1 MPEAVGPTAVPP
13 PEGSVRVRM
22 NVAYDGTPF
31 HGFAR
36 NPDVVTV
43 QSELENTLAQVLRH
57 PVTVTGAGRTDAGV
71 HARGQVVS
79 FDADESHFEPAA
91 LSRALNRMLR
101 PTIAVDKIQ
110 TAPPSFDAR
119 FSCTGRSYRYH
130 VFNRAVID
138 PLTRHFTWHVRD
150 RLDIDAMQRASE
162 AIIGTHDFTSFSKR
176 NKSKPQQLFVRTVRQ
191 AQWRSSGDT
200 GSGDTGSGDTGSGD
214 TGSGDTGSGDTG
226 SGDTGSGDTG
236 SGDTGSGDTG
246 SGDTGS
252 GDTVTFE
259 ITASAFT
266 HQMVRSLVGM
276 CVEIGRGR
284 RCVADM
290 GVLLR
295 ALSRDAAPS
304 PAPSRGLVLWR
315 AHYD

>member
-1 MPEAVGPTAVPP
+1 MPEAVGPAAVPP
-13 PEGSVRVRM
+13 PEGFVRVRM

-79 FDADESHFEPAA
+79 FDADESHFEPGA
-91 LSRALNRMLR
+91 LSRALNRMLG
-101 PTIAVDKIQ
+101 PTIAVGRIE

-138 PLTRHFTWHVRD
+138 PLTRYFTWHVRD
-150 RLDIDAMQRASE
+150 RLDIDTMQRASE

-176 NKSKPQQLFVRTVRQ
+176 NKSKPQQLFVRTVGQ
-191 AQWRSSGDT
+191 AQWRRSGDT
-200 GSGDTGSGDTGSGD
+200 VSGDTVSGDTVSGD
-214 TGSGDTGSGDTG
+214 TV
-226 SGDTGSGDTG
+226 
-236 SGDTGSGDTG
+236 
-246 SGDTGS
+246 S

-290 GVLLR
+290 GVVLR

>member
-1 MPEAVGPTAVPP
+1 MPEAVGPAAVPP
-13 PEGSVRVRM
+13 PEGFVRVRM

-79 FDADESHFEPAA
+79 FDADESHFEPGA
-91 LSRALNRMLR
+91 LSRALNRMLG
-101 PTIAVDKIQ
+101 PTIAVGRIE

-138 PLTRHFTWHVRD
+138 PLTRYFTWHVRD
-150 RLDIDAMQRASE
+150 RLDIDTMQRASE

-176 NKSKPQQLFVRTVRQ
+176 NKSKRSGADPVTVFPATLSPLKSRPVLSLIRWCE
-191 AQWRSSGDT
+191 AWWACVLRSGEV
-200 GSGDTGSGDTGSGD
+200 G
-214 TGSGDTGSGDTG
+214 
-226 SGDTGSGDTG
+226 
-236 SGDTGSGDTG
+236 
-246 SGDTGS
+246 
-252 GDTVTFE
+252 V
-259 ITASAFT
+259 ASQIWAW
-266 HQMVRSLVGM
+266 
-276 CVEIGRGR
+276 CCE
-284 RCVADM
+284 
-290 GVLLR
+290 
-295 ALSRDAAPS
+295 P
-304 PAPSRGLVLWR
+304 
-315 AHYD
+315 

>member
-1 MPEAVGPTAVPP
+1 
-13 PEGSVRVRM
+13 M

-57 PVTVTGAGRTDAGV
+57 QVTVTGAGRTDAGV

-79 FDADESHFEPAA
+79 FDADESHFEPGA
-91 LSRALNRMLR
+91 LSRALNRMLG
-101 PTIAVDKIQ
+101 PTIAVDKIE

-130 VFNRAVID
+130 VFNRAVIN

-191 AQWRSSGDT
+191 AQWRRSGDT
-200 GSGDTGSGDTGSGD
+200 VSGDTVSGDTV
-214 TGSGDTGSGDTG
+214 
-226 SGDTGSGDTG
+226 
-236 SGDTGSGDTG
+236 
-246 SGDTGS
+246 S

-290 GVLLR
+290 GVVLR

>member
-1 MPEAVGPTAVPP
+1 MPEGVGPAAVPP
-13 PEGSVRVRM
+13 PEGFVRVRM

-36 NPDVVTV
+36 NPTVVTV

-79 FDADESHFEPAA
+79 FDADESHFEPGA
-91 LSRALNRMLR
+91 LSRALNRMLG
-101 PTIAVDKIQ
+101 PTIAVDKIE

-138 PLTRHFTWHVRD
+138 PLTRYFTWHVRD

-191 AQWRSSGDT
+191 AQWRRSGDT
-200 GSGDTGSGDTGSGD
+200 VSGDTVSGDTVSGD
-214 TGSGDTGSGDTG
+214 TVSGDTVSGDTV
-226 SGDTGSGDTG
+226 SGDTV
-236 SGDTGSGDTG
+236 
-246 SGDTGS
+246 S

-284 RCVADM
+284 RCVAEM
-290 GVLLR
+290 GAVLR
-295 ALSRDAAPS
+295 ALSRDATPS

>member
-1 MPEAVGPTAVPP
+1 MPEAVGPAAVPP
-13 PEGSVRVRM
+13 PEGFVRVRM

-57 PVTVTGAGRTDAGV
+57 AVTVTGAGRTDAGV

-79 FDADESHFEPAA
+79 FDADESHFEPGA
-91 LSRALNRMLR
+91 LSRTLNRMLG
-101 PTIAVDKIQ
+101 PTIAVDKIE

-119 FSCTGRSYRYH
+119 FSCSGRSYRYH
-130 VFNRAVID
+130 VLNRAVID
-138 PLTRHFTWHVRD
+138 PLTRHFTWHVRH

-191 AQWRSSGDT
+191 AQWRRSGDT
-200 GSGDTGSGDTGSGD
+200 V
-214 TGSGDTGSGDTG
+214 
-226 SGDTGSGDTG
+226 
-236 SGDTGSGDTG
+236 
-246 SGDTGS
+246 S

-290 GVLLR
+290 GVVLG

>member
-1 MPEAVGPTAVPP
+1 MPEGVVPCAPRP
-13 PEGSVRVRM
+13 PEGFVRVRM

-43 QSELENTLAQVLRH
+43 QGALEDTLTQVLRH
-57 PVTVTGAGRTDAGV
+57 PVTITGAGRTDAGV
-71 HARGQVVS
+71 HARGQVAS
-79 FDADESHFEPAA
+79 FDADESHFEPGA
-91 LSRALNRMLR
+91 LSRALNRTLG
-101 PTIAVDKIQ
+101 PTIAVDKIEA
-110 TAPPSFDAR
+110 APATFDAR

-130 VFNRAVID
+130 VFNRAVLD

-162 AIIGTHDFTSFSKR
+162 AIIGAHDFTSFSKR
-176 NKSKPQQLFVRTVRQ
+176 NKSKPQQTFVRTVRQ
-191 AQWRSSGDT
+191 AQWRRSGDI
-200 GSGDTGSGDTGSGD
+200 
-214 TGSGDTGSGDTG
+214 
-226 SGDTGSGDTG
+226 
-236 SGDTGSGDTG
+236 
-246 SGDTGS
+246 
-252 GDTVTFE
+252 VTFE

-290 GVLLR
+290 GVVLR

-304 PAPSRGLVLWR
+304 PAPSRGLVLWS
-315 AHYD
+315 AHYDQEAR

>member
-1 MPEAVGPTAVPP
+1 MPEAVGPAAVPP
-13 PEGSVRVRM
+13 PEGFVRVRM

-57 PVTVTGAGRTDAGV
+57 QVTVTGAGRTDAGV

-79 FDADESHFEPAA
+79 FDADESHFEPGA
-91 LSRALNRMLR
+91 LSRALNRMLG
-101 PTIAVDKIQ
+101 PTIAVDKIE

-191 AQWRSSGDT
+191 AQWRRSGDT
-200 GSGDTGSGDTGSGD
+200 V
-214 TGSGDTGSGDTG
+214 
-226 SGDTGSGDTG
+226 
-236 SGDTGSGDTG
+236 
-246 SGDTGS
+246 S

-290 GVLLR
+290 GVVLR

>member
-1 MPEAVGPTAVPP
+1 MSEGVAPPVAPP
-13 PEGSVRVRM
+13 PAGFVRVRM
-22 NVAYDGTPF
+22 DVAYDGTSF

-36 NPDVVTV
+36 NPNVVTV
-43 QSELENTLAQVLRH
+43 QQALEDTLSQVLRH
-57 PVTVTGAGRTDAGV
+57 PVTITGAGRTDAGV

-79 FDADESHFEPAA
+79 FDADESYFEPTA
-91 LSRALNRMLR
+91 LSRALNRMLG
-101 PTIAVDKIQ
+101 PTIAVDGIEAA
-110 TAPPSFDAR
+110 APTFDAR
-119 FSCTGRSYRYH
+119 FSCTGRSYRYQI
-130 VFNRAVID
+130 FNRAVPD

-150 RLDIDAMQRASE
+150 HLDIDTMQRASE

-191 AQWRSSGDT
+191 AHWSRSDDSVSD
-200 GSGDTGSGDTGSGD
+200 DI
-214 TGSGDTGSGDTG
+214 
-226 SGDTGSGDTG
+226 
-236 SGDTGSGDTG
+236 
-246 SGDTGS
+246 
-252 GDTVTFE
+252 VTFE
-259 ITASAFT
+259 ITAGAFT

-284 RCVADM
+284 RDVADM

-295 ALSRDAAPS
+295 SLSRESAPS

>member
-1 MPEAVGPTAVPP
+1 MPSVNTLAGEPEAVGPAAVPP
-13 PEGSVRVRM
+13 PEGFVRVRM

-79 FDADESHFEPAA
+79 FDADESHFEPTA
-91 LSRALNRMLR
+91 LSRALNRMLG
-101 PTIAVDKIQ
+101 PTIAVDKIE

-150 RLDIDAMQRASE
+150 RLNIDAMQRASE

-176 NKSKPQQLFVRTVRQ
+176 NKSKLQQLFVRTVRQ
-191 AQWRSSGDT
+191 AQWRRTGDT
-200 GSGDTGSGDTGSGD
+200 VP
-214 TGSGDTGSGDTG
+214 
-226 SGDTGSGDTG
+226 
-236 SGDTGSGDTG
+236 
-246 SGDTGS
+246 

-276 CVEIGRGR
+276 CVDIGRGR

-290 GVLLR
+290 GVVLR

>member
-1 MPEAVGPTAVPP
+1 MPEAVGPAAVPP
-13 PEGSVRVRM
+13 PEGFVRVRM

-43 QSELENTLAQVLRH
+43 QSELENTLAQVMRH

-79 FDADESHFEPAA
+79 FDADESHFEPGA
-91 LSRALNRMLR
+91 LSRALNRMLG
-101 PTIAVDKIQ
+101 PTIAVDKIE

-130 VFNRAVID
+130 VFNHAVID

-191 AQWRSSGDT
+191 AQWRRSGDT
-200 GSGDTGSGDTGSGD
+200 VSGDTV
-214 TGSGDTGSGDTG
+214 
-226 SGDTGSGDTG
+226 
-236 SGDTGSGDTG
+236 

>member
-1 MPEAVGPTAVPP
+1 MPEAVGPAAVPP
-13 PEGSVRVRM
+13 PEGFVRVRM

-43 QSELENTLAQVLRH
+43 QSELEKTLAQVLRH

-71 HARGQVVS
+71 HARDQVVS
-79 FDADESHFEPAA
+79 FDADESHFEPGA
-91 LSRALNRMLR
+91 LSRALNRMLG
-101 PTIAVDKIQ
+101 PTIAVDKIE

-150 RLDIDAMQRASE
+150 RLDIDAMQRASR

-176 NKSKPQQLFVRTVRQ
+176 NKSKRQQLFVRTVRQ
-191 AQWRSSGDT
+191 AQWRR
-200 GSGDTGSGDTGSGD
+200 
-214 TGSGDTGSGDTG
+214 
-226 SGDTGSGDTG
+226 SGDTG

-284 RCVADM
+284 RCVEDM
-290 GVLLR
+290 GVVLR

>member
-1 MPEAVGPTAVPP
+1 MPEGVGPAAVPP
-13 PEGSVRVRM
+13 LQGFVRVRM
-22 NVAYDGTPF
+22 RVAYDGTPF

-36 NPDVVTV
+36 NPGVVTV
-43 QSELENTLAQVLRH
+43 QSELEDTLARVLRH

-79 FDADESHFEPAA
+79 FDAAESHFEPSA
-91 LSRALNRMLR
+91 LSRAVNRMLG
-101 PTIAVDKIQ
+101 PTIAVDNIEA
-110 TAPPSFDAR
+110 APPTFDAR

-130 VFNRAVID
+130 VFNRSVID

-150 RLDIDAMQRASE
+150 RLDVEAMQRASE
-162 AIIGTHDFTSFSKR
+162 AIVGTHDFTSFSKR
-176 NKSKPQQLFVRTVRQ
+176 NKSRPEQTFVRTVRE
-191 AQWRSSGDT
+191 ARWRRFAGFVSPDT

-214 TGSGDTGSGDTG
+214 TGA
-226 SGDTGSGDTG
+226 
-236 SGDTGSGDTG
+236 
-246 SGDTGS
+246 
-252 GDTVTFE
+252 GDTVCFE
-259 ITASAFT
+259 ITAGAFT

-284 RCVADM
+284 RRVEDM
-290 GVLLR
+290 DEVLR

>member
-1 MPEAVGPTAVPP
+1 MPEAVGPAAVPP
-13 PEGSVRVRM
+13 PEGFVRVRM

-79 FDADESHFEPAA
+79 FDADESHFEPGA
-91 LSRALNRMLR
+91 LSRALNRMLG
-101 PTIAVDKIQ
+101 PTIAVDKIE

-191 AQWRSSGDT
+191 AQWRRSGDT
-200 GSGDTGSGDTGSGD
+200 VSGDTV
-214 TGSGDTGSGDTG
+214 
-226 SGDTGSGDTG
+226 
-236 SGDTGSGDTG
+236 
-246 SGDTGS
+246 S

>member
-1 MPEAVGPTAVPP
+1 MPEGVGPAAVPP
-13 PEGSVRVRM
+13 PEGFVRVRM
-22 NVAYDGTPF
+22 SVAYDGTPF

-43 QSELENTLAQVLRH
+43 QSELEDTLAQVLRH

-79 FDADESHFEPAA
+79 FDADESHFEPSA
-91 LSRALNRMLR
+91 LSRAMNRMLG
-101 PTIAVDKIQ
+101 PTIAVDNIEA
-110 TAPPSFDAR
+110 APPTFDAR

-130 VFNRAVID
+130 VFNRSVID

-150 RLDIDAMQRASE
+150 RLDTDAMQRASE
-162 AIIGTHDFTSFSKR
+162 EIVGTHDFTSFSKR
-176 NKSKPQQLFVRTVRQ
+176 NKSRPEQTFVRTVRE
-191 AQWRSSGDT
+191 ARWRRSAEAVSKDI
-200 GSGDTGSGDTGSGD
+200 
-214 TGSGDTGSGDTG
+214 
-226 SGDTGSGDTG
+226 
-236 SGDTGSGDTG
+236 
-246 SGDTGS
+246 
-252 GDTVTFE
+252 VFFE
-259 ITASAFT
+259 ITAGAFT
-266 HQMVRSLVGM
+266 HQMVRSLVGL

-284 RCVADM
+284 RRVEDM
-290 GVLLR
+290 GEVLG

>member
-1 MPEAVGPTAVPP
+1 MPEAVGPAAVPP

-91 LSRALNRMLR
+91 LSRALNRILG

-130 VFNRAVID
+130 VFNCAVID

-191 AQWRSSGDT
+191 AQWRR
-200 GSGDTGSGDTGSGD
+200 
-214 TGSGDTGSGDTG
+214 
-226 SGDTGSGDTG
+226 

-295 ALSRDAAPS
+295 ALSRDAAPN